1 MAMTL
6 IEFAKT
12 TQDPLQRGVI
22 KTFAETS
29 PFFEFL
35 PWVDIP
41 GNSWSY
47 NEESVLPGV
56 EFRSVNG
63 SYSESVGVL
72 KPKTEKIKILG
83 GDADTDKM
91 FEKWGASAVLDRRA
105 YDLEAKSRAMARYFD
120 KIMIDGDEGTYAKQ
134 FDGLN
139 VRCAASDDNHLH
151 ADAGTGT
158 AGANLTE
165 NLIHCLADMVDGGPN
180 LLIMGQKVYRNLAY
194 LFKGSSILA
203 FGSEDMFGHR
213 PAFFN
218 GVRIGVLDKDE
229 AGDAII
235 PMDETE
241 GSSSGV
247 CGSMYALRI
256 EAWQGVCGLQ
266 NNPVEVR
273 DLGEL
278 QTKPCLRTRIEWP
291 LCVGFF
297 HPRSYAR
304 LQGIT
309 TISGVA

>member
-1 MAMTL
+1 MTL

-12 TQDPLQRGVI
+12 IQDPLQSGVV
-22 KTFAETS
+22 KTFAASS

-41 GNSWSY
+41 GPSWSY
-47 NEESVLPGV
+47 NVETTLPGIG
-56 EFRSVNG
+56 FRSLNAA
-63 SYSESVGVL
+63 YDESVGVIN
-72 KPKTEKIKILG
+72 PKTEKIKMLG

-91 FEKWGASAVLDRRA
+91 FEKWGAAAVTDRRA
-105 YDLEAKSRAMARYFD
+105 YDLEAKARALARYFD
-120 KIMIDGDEGTYAKQ
+120 KIMIDGDEGTYPTQ

-139 VRCAASDDNHLH
+139 VRCASSQHIH
-151 ADAGTGT
+151 ADAGTGS

-165 NLIHCLADMVDGGPN
+165 NLMHCLCDTVEGGPD
-180 LLIMGQKVYRNLAY
+180 LLIMGQKVFRNLAY
-194 LFKGSSILA
+194 LFKGSTILA
-203 FGSEDMFGHR
+203 FGTENMFGHR

-218 GVRIGVLDKDE
+218 GIRVAVLDKDND
-229 AGDAII
+229 GTAII

-247 CGSMYALRI
+247 CGSMYALKFG
-256 EAWQGVCGLQ
+256 AWQSVCGLQ
-266 NNPVEVR
+266 NNAVEVR

-278 QTKPCLRTRIEWP
+278 QTKPVLRTRIEWP

-297 HPRSYAR
+297 HPKSYAR

>member
-12 TQDPLQRGVI
+12 TQDPLQRGVV
-22 KTFAETS
+22 KTFAESS

-41 GNSWSY
+41 GNSWTY
-47 NEESVLPGV
+47 NEETSLPGV
-56 EFRSVNG
+56 AFRALNAA
-63 SYSESVGVL
+63 YDESVGVIS
-72 KPKTEKIKILG
+72 PKTEKIKILG
-83 GDADTDKM
+83 GDADTDIM
-91 FEKWGASAVLDRRA
+91 FRKWGEAAVLDRRA

-120 KIMIDGDEGTYAKQ
+120 KIMIDGDEGATPTQ

-139 VRCAASDDNHLH
+139 VRCASSQHIH
-151 ADAGTGT
+151 ADAGTGS

-165 NLIHCLADMVDGGPN
+165 NLIHCLCDAVEGGPN
-180 LLIMGQKVYRNLAY
+180 LLIMGKKVYRNLAY

-218 GVRIGVLDKDE
+218 GIRIGVLDKDNSGNE
-229 AGDAII
+229 ILA
-235 PMDETE
+235 MDETE

-247 CGSMYALRI
+247 CGSMYALRL
-256 EAWQGVCGLQ
+256 EPWQGVCGLQ

-278 QTKPCLRTRIEWP
+278 QTKPVLRTRIEWP

-297 HPRSYAR
+297 HPKSYAR